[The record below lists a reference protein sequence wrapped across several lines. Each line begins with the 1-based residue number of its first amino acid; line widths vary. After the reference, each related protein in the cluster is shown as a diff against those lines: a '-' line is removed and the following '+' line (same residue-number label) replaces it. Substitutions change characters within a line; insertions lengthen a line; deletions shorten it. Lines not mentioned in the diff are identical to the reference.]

1 LIELSGVWKSYGAV
15 EVLRGVDLSVK
26 EGDFV
31 SIRGKS
37 GAGKTTLLKIV
48 GLLET
53 PSKGEVRLLGRDVS
67 KLSDGERSEARLR
80 YIGFVF
86 QFFNLIPSLT
96 VLENVELPLAL
107 AGVKRGER
115 RRRALELLERFSLTH
130 LADRFPETLS
140 GGERQR
146 VAIIRALA
154 NDPRIVL
161 ADEPTSSL
169 DDENSKLVMDLLAE
183 VNAERRVAIVLTTT
197 DLYERLPTNR
207 DLVLKDGRLIE
218 R

>member
-1 LIELSGVWKSYGAV
+1 
-15 EVLRGVDLSVK
+15 
-26 EGDFV
+26 
-31 SIRGKS
+31 
-37 GAGKTTLLKIV
+37 
-48 GLLET
+48 
-53 PSKGEVRLLGRDVS
+53 
-67 KLSDGERSEARLR
+67 
-80 YIGFVF
+80 
-86 QFFNLIPSLT
+86 
-96 VLENVELPLAL
+96 LENVELPLAL

-183 VNAERRVAIVLTTT
+183 INAERRVTIVLTTT